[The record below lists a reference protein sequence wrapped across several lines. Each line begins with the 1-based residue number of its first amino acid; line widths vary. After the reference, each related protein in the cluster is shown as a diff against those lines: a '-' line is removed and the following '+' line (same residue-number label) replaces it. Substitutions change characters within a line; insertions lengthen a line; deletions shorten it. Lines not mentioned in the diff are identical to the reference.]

1 MSRNYP
7 IHNRIRCDH
16 LTRMLD
22 LKDSNVLLKGF
33 GFSGYRSFGN
43 ELTKIAPLQ
52 KINLIIGKNNIG
64 KSNIINF
71 LNKQYS
77 YFVFK
82 AKNQRQFGN
91 QQQEVP
97 FKNIDKHISR
107 EKIEHR
113 ISFPILSNDI
123 EDYINKRFP
132 PAHTNR
138 IHRKLAKKLL
148 SSDFFSD
155 RNGDVWFTY
164 KSSSHTGEF
173 SLEFNADD
181 IIQVLEYREWQQL
194 WSALT
199 GHRNGDIRAHWIP
212 DTLKS
217 LVYIPSQVPAIEVI
231 PAIRKIG
238 VAGSQARDFGGEG
251 IIERLA
257 KIQNPPLI
265 KQTEKK
271 KFLAINTFVQEV
283 LENQS
288 AEIEIPYERDMIL
301 IRMDGKTLPLESLGT
316 GVHEV
321 VILAAAATLLENT
334 IICVEEPEL
343 HLHPLLQRK
352 LLKYLSDSTSNQY
365 FFTTHS
371 AHLLDAVESEI
382 FHVTQESGASIVNPI
397 ASTKERSVIC
407 NDLGYKASD
416 ILQANCIIWVEGPS
430 DRIYLNYWI
439 QAKNNNLIEGVHYSI
454 MFYGGR
460 LFSHLTAQDDD
471 ELEDKIS
478 DFISVRNLNRHTVI
492 MFDSDKNN
500 SRARLNSTK
509 RRIKNE
515 FNSGC
520 GFAWVTKGREVENYL
535 SHDNVEKSVQAV
547 HPSAARLIDKG
558 VWKNL
563 LKYTKARSN
572 VERTA
577 SKVKVARHYIEENEA
592 DFTVLDLNARLEELC
607 SFISQVNRN

>member
-1 MSRNYP
+1 V
-7 IHNRIRCDH
+7 I
-16 LTRMLD
+16 
-22 LKDSNVLLKGF
+22 LKGF

-43 ELTKIAPLQ
+43 ELTKIAPLR
-52 KINLIIGKNNIG
+52 KVNLIIGKNNIG

-71 LNKQYS
+71 LNEQYS
-77 YFVFK
+77 YFVSK
-82 AKNQRQFGN
+82 ARNQRQFGN
-91 QQQEVP
+91 QQKEVP
-97 FKNIDKHISR
+97 FKSIDKHISR
-107 EKIEHR
+107 EIVEHR
-113 ISFPILSNDI
+113 ISFPILSNEI
-123 EDYINKRFP
+123 EDYINEKLPDAR
-132 PAHTNR
+132 ANR
-138 IHRKLAKKLL
+138 VHRELAKKLL
-148 SSDFFSD
+148 SSDCFSD
-155 RNGDVWFTY
+155 DNGDVWFTY

-173 SLEFNADD
+173 LLELGIDD
-181 IIQVLEYREWQQL
+181 IIPALEHREWQQL

-199 GHRNGDIRAHWIP
+199 GSGSGDIRAHWIP

-217 LVYIPSQVPAIEVI
+217 LAFIPSQVPAIEVI

-238 VAGSQARDFGGEG
+238 VAGSQAGDFSGEG

-257 KIQNPPLI
+257 KIQNPPLVE
-265 KQTEKK
+265 QAEKE
-271 KFLAINTFVQEV
+271 KFLAINAFVQEV

-301 IRMDGKTLPLESLGT
+301 IHMDGKTLPLESLGT

-334 IICVEEPEL
+334 ILCVEEPEL

-352 LLKYLSDSTSNQY
+352 LVKYLSDSTSNQY

-382 FHVTQESGASIVNPI
+382 FHVTQESGASIVNAI

-416 ILQANCIIWVEGPS
+416 ILQANSIIWVEGPS

-439 QAKNNNLIEGVHYSI
+439 RAKNSNLIEGVHYSI

-478 DFISVRNLNRHTVI
+478 DFISVRNLNRNTVI
-492 MFDSDKNN
+492 MFDSDKEN

-509 RRIKNE
+509 QRLKNE

-535 SHDNVEKSVQAV
+535 SYDKVEESVKAV
-547 HPSAARLIDKG
+547 HPSAARLLDKG
-558 VWKNL
+558 VWDNL
-563 LKYTKARSN
+563 LKYTKTRSN
-572 VERTA
+572 AERTA
-577 SKVKVARHYIEENEA
+577 SKVKVARHYIEENEV

-607 SFISQVNRN
+607 GFISQANGNEI